1 MTLQGW
7 RRLSWRLPALAVL
20 VLLGLVWAVAFMPW
34 LGRAMR
40 ALAMKTF
47 AHGLLAICGVRLYR
61 TGQPTGWPNPC
72 LLVSNHISWIDI
84 YVVLAQAPV
93 VFIAKSEIRSWPV
106 IGWLVRLSGTI
117 FIERGSRHALR
128 GVLHQAAARF
138 KSGHAVLFFPE
149 GTTSDGLGL
158 LPFHSNLFSL
168 AQQDLDLPICALTI
182 RYGQHGQAS
191 TVPAYIGEMTLLQ
204 SMVAI
209 LTTPGL
215 SAHCH
220 VHPSFYARDFEG
232 PVKQLRGPLSDHA
245 RGLIASVTG
254 PTVDGHLLK
263 DGPVV

>member
-1 MTLQGW
+1 MTPQGW
-7 RRLSWRLPALAVL
+7 RRLSWRLPALAAL
-20 VLLGLVWAVAFMPW
+20 VLLGLVWAVVFMPW

-40 ALAMKTF
+40 AFAMKTF
-47 AHGLLAICGVRLYR
+47 ARCLLAICGVRLYQ
-61 TGQPTGWPNPC
+61 TGQSAGWPHPC

-138 KSGHAVLFFPE
+138 KAGHAVLFFPE

-168 AQQDLDLPICALTI
+168 AQQNVDLPICALTI
-182 RYGQHGQAS
+182 RYAQHGQPS
-191 TVPAYIGEMTLLQ
+191 TAPAYIGEMTLLQ
-204 SMVAI
+204 SMLAI

>member
-1 MTLQGW
+1 MTLQAW
-7 RRLSWRLPALAVL
+7 RRLSWRLPALTGL
-20 VLLGLVWAVAFMPW
+20 VLLGLVWAVVFMPW

-47 AHGLLAICGVRLYR
+47 ARCLLAICGVRLMV
-61 TGQPTGWPNPC
+61 TGQATGWPHPC

-128 GVLHQAAARF
+128 GVLHQAASRF
-138 KSGHAVLFFPE
+138 KAGHAVLFFPE

-168 AQQDLDLPICALTI
+168 AQQDVDLPICALTI
-182 RYGQHGQAS
+182 RYAQHGQPS

-263 DGPVV
+263 DGAVV

>member
-1 MTLQGW
+1 
-7 RRLSWRLPALAVL
+7 
-20 VLLGLVWAVAFMPW
+20 
-34 LGRAMR
+34 
-40 ALAMKTF
+40 MKTF
-47 AHGLLAICGVRLYR
+47 ARCLLAICGVRLTV
-61 TGQPTGWPNPC
+61 TGRAAGWPRPG

-138 KSGHAVLFFPE
+138 KAGHAVLFFPE

-168 AQQDLDLPICALTI
+168 AQQDVDLPICALTI
-182 RYGQHGQAS
+182 RYAQHGQSS

-254 PTVDGHLLK
+254 PAVDGHLLK
-263 DGPVV
+263 NRPVV